1 MEVAIK
7 QLKTHNTSQ
16 IHGIML
22 WSPQHMRS
30 NPPSST
36 TSSSRSLQTKN
47 EIKTQDEAPMKIQDG
62 SSSFSS

>member
-1 MEVAIK
+1 MEVAINK
-7 QLKTHNTSQ
+7 MKTHNTSQ

-22 WSPQHMRS
+22 RSPQKMRS

-36 TSSSRSLQTKN
+36 TSSRRSLQTKN

>member
-1 MEVAIK
+1 MEVAINK
-7 QLKTHNTSQ
+7 MKTHNTSQ

-22 WSPQHMRS
+22 RSPQQMRS